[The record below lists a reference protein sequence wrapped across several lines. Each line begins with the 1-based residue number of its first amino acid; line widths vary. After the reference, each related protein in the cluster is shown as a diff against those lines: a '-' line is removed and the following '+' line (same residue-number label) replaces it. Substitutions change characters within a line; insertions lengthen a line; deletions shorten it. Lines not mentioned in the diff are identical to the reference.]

1 MSATGMS
8 ATGMSATGMFM
19 RMHLLYISNRY
30 IINIQDIN
38 IQDMIISY
46 SVDTF
51 PLVNVR
57 FTNGIDKNN
66 YFYNKFINYWR
77 SLYNSKIHFYF
88 VMDLSRLTKPDILLS
103 YDFIQFQQKLKQ
115 NPIQYLDFSIL
126 IINNSFI
133 RNLLNF
139 IWKMCSP
146 LNVVYLV
153 DSKNKCDTLYSYI
166 VSNND
171 NNTNNKL
178 NNNNNNNTDNSLNN
192 FILSN
197 NIIKVIV

>member
-1 MSATGMS
+1 MSMTRMSTTGMS
-8 ATGMSATGMFM
+8 ATGIFM

-57 FTNGIDKNN
+57 FINGIDKNN
-66 YFYNKFINYWR
+66 YFYNKFINYWKF
-77 SLYNSKIHFYF
+77 LYNSKIHFYF
-88 VMDLSRLTKPDILLS
+88 IMDLSQLTKPDILLC
-103 YDFIQFQQKLKQ
+103 YNFIQFQQKLKQ

-139 IWKMCSP
+139 IWKMCPP

-178 NNNNNNNTDNSLNN
+178 TNY
-192 FILSN
+192 IQSN
-197 NIIKVIV
+197 DIIKVMV

>member
-1 MSATGMS
+1 
-8 ATGMSATGMFM
+8 
-19 RMHLLYISNRY
+19 
-30 IINIQDIN
+30 
-38 IQDMIISY
+38 MIISY

-66 YFYNKFINYWR
+66 YFYNKFINYWKF
-77 SLYNSKIHFYF
+77 LYNSKIHFYF
-88 VMDLSRLTKPDILLS
+88 VMDLSQLTKPDILLC

-146 LNVVYLV
+146 LNTVYLV

-166 VSNND
+166 VNNND
-171 NNTNNKL
+171 NNNNTNTNNNDNNEL
-178 NNNNNNNTDNSLNN
+178 NNY
-192 FILSN
+192 IQSN
-197 NIIKVIV
+197 NIIKVMV